1 MTFKL
6 LECIHSGDPDGGH
19 ETGTG
24 GVGEERVFGLD
35 LENPWIV
42 EAFVAVWLG
51 LAAAI
56 LRLGC
61 LAWAATLGVAL
72 AASLLDVAEAGRQA
86 AEAHPVLVTL
96 AVLVA
101 LAHLALVIL
110 AGSVLARTWQ
120 EQTSSFDELATT
132 ATPRWVAHPLQ
143 NVRGRQCG

>member
-61 LAWAATLGVAL
+61 HAWAATLGVAL

-110 AGSVLARTWQ
+110 AGSVLVRTWQ
-120 EQTSSFDELATT
+120 EQTSSFD
-132 ATPRWVAHPLQ
+132 
-143 NVRGRQCG
+143 